1 MQKAQSRGGFYCA
14 LRTYRGTVPPVPG
27 HTLDDLRAANRRA
40 VTSALGDMGP
50 MSRADLVRATGLSAT
65 TISSLVADLIE
76 SGAVA
81 ETDDRARPHK
91 GGSGRPPVLVAL
103 AVRPGQV
110 AGIDIG
116 HHHVRVAVA
125 DRAGTI
131 LAEDQ
136 TETDTD
142 SHGER
147 TLEQAFSLLER
158 VVAST
163 GGRVPD
169 LVWAG
174 LCVPGPID
182 RRSSRLDG
190 GVLPGWRGM
199 APGVEMQERLGIPVA
214 VDNDANLGA
223 VAEHRQG
230 AAEGASDLIYVKVA
244 SGLGAGLVLAGRLH
258 RGATGIAG
266 EVGHVPVRD
275 DGLVCRC
282 GARGCLETEVS
293 ALRLLEM
300 LRPAYG
306 DLDVTGLLALD
317 AAADPGAQRVLN
329 DAGHAIGR
337 SLAGLCTVLN
347 PDVVVI
353 GGSLGASDS
362 LVRGV
367 QTAVE
372 HFAQPDAA
380 AAVDVRPGRL
390 GHRAELVGAV
400 ALAIARAEQYPLRG

>member
-1 MQKAQSRGGFYCA
+1 
-14 LRTYRGTVPPVPG
+14 
-27 HTLDDLRAANRRA
+27 
-40 VTSALGDMGP
+40 

-65 TISSLVADLIE
+65 TISSLVSDLIE
-76 SGAVA
+76 SGAVT
-81 ETDDRARPHK
+81 ETAGRARPHK
-91 GGSGRPPVLVAL
+91 GGSGRPPVQVAL
-103 AVRPGQV
+103 ALRPGQV

-136 TETDTD
+136 TPADTD
-142 SHGER
+142 SDGQR

-158 VVAST
+158 VVSST
-163 GGRVPD
+163 GGRVSD

-223 VAEHRQG
+223 VAEHRHG

-282 GARGCLETEVS
+282 GSRGCLETEVS
-293 ALRLLEM
+293 APRLLET

-306 DLDVTGLLALD
+306 DLDVAGLLELD
-317 AAADPGAQRVLN
+317 TAGDPGAQRVLN
-329 DAGHAIGR
+329 DAGHTIGR

-367 QTAVE
+367 QTAVD

-380 AAVDVRPGRL
+380 AAVQVRSGRL

>member
-1 MQKAQSRGGFYCA
+1 M
-14 LRTYRGTVPPVPG
+14 PG
-27 HTLDDLRAANRRA
+27 HSLDDLRAANRRA

-65 TISSLVADLIE
+65 TISSLVTDLIE
-76 SGAVA
+76 SGAVT

-147 TLEQAFSLLER
+147 TLEQAFSLLDR
-158 VVAST
+158 VVSST

-223 VAEHRQG
+223 IAEHAVGVGRDVD
-230 AAEGASDLIYVKVA
+230 DLVY
-244 SGLGAGLVLAGRLH
+244 L
-258 RGATGIAG
+258 AG
-266 EVGHVPVRD
+266 EVGVGCGVIVGGRLVRGASGFTGEIGHAPLNPRLEVCGCGRVGCWETQVGLGVLLAGCARGPED
-275 DGLVCRC
+275 PILDGDADIDARLDEI
-282 GARGCLETEVS
+282 GARAAAGDPATLATLERVGI
-293 ALRLLEM
+293 ALGLGASVLVNIVNPGALVLGGYFAALAEH
-300 LRPAYG
+300 LRPYVVHTLHERVVAPDAG
-306 DLDVTGLLALD
+306 GVDVRASELGFTAASRGGAVVALQQVFADPTRVPLAR
-317 AAADPGAQRVLN
+317 AAADG
-329 DAGHAIGR
+329 
-337 SLAGLCTVLN
+337 
-347 PDVVVI
+347 
-353 GGSLGASDS
+353 
-362 LVRGV
+362 
-367 QTAVE
+367 
-372 HFAQPDAA
+372 
-380 AAVDVRPGRL
+380 
-390 GHRAELVGAV
+390 
-400 ALAIARAEQYPLRG
+400 